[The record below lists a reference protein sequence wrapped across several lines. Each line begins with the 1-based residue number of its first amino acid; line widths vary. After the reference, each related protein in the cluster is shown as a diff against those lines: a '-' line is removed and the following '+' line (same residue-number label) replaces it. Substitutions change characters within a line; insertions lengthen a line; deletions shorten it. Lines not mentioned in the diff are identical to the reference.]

1 MVPPKNG
8 VRRAH
13 ALLVSN
19 CFYPLVLGSALSVA
33 FLATRYGFT
42 GSTRYRFLL
51 WNLFLAWLPYVCAV
65 ALAHLR
71 AKHELSTRETPPVA
85 AGAFLALAW
94 LLTFPN
100 APYILTDV
108 VHLMNG
114 GPVFRSWFDA
124 GLVLSFALTG
134 CFLAVVSLRIVHDIV
149 RERRGAF
156 VGWLFV
162 VAAATLSGFGVY
174 LGRFLRFNSWDV
186 LTEPWQLARAIALR
200 VVDPLNYP
208 RTYGVTLMFAALL
221 LACYAVFVS
230 ASRPRDGH
238 VVSRA

>member
-1 MVPPKNG
+1 MFRST
-8 VRRAH
+8 VRACRAH

-19 CFYPLVLGSALSVA
+19 CFYPLVMGSLLSIA

-42 GSTRYRFLL
+42 GSTRYRFLV
-51 WNLFLAWLPYVCAV
+51 WNLFLAWLPYACAV
-65 ALAHLR
+65 ALAYLR
-71 AKHELSTRETPPVA
+71 AKRTSSPGQGPSVA
-85 AGAFLALAW
+85 ATALLALSW

-114 GPVFRSWFDA
+114 RPVFRWWFDV
-124 GLVLSFALTG
+124 GLVLSFALVG
-134 CFLAVVSLRIVHDIV
+134 CFLAVVSLRILHEMV
-149 RERRGAF
+149 RDRAGVLA
-156 VGWLFV
+156 GWLFV
-162 VAAATLSGFGVY
+162 LVAATLSGFGVY

-186 LTEPWQLARAIALR
+186 LTEPLGVARAIAVR
-200 VVDPLNYP
+200 VLDPLSYP

-230 ASRPRDGH
+230 ASRPRHGE
-238 VVSRA
+238 ATAG